1 MLKTFFYLG
10 FFANKCCR
18 SESDL
23 VYRNSGW
30 TLLETM
36 IVSVITGILASIAIV
51 NMLGIMN
58 KNKVQNSLY
67 EVKGALREA
76 QRNAIK
82 MGKECKVVMDAN
94 INPTYLSVDTA
105 SKYVGCLSSQGV
117 DLSGIKVTENF
128 PGSSIRF
135 SYKGNST
142 NLGTIVF
149 HSSKTQAKYCLV
161 FSNLL
166 GIMRSGVYTQEIP
179 APTGSTSG
187 VSADNC
193 ESTI

>member
-1 MLKTFFYLG
+1 M
-10 FFANKCCR
+10 
-18 SESDL
+18 D
-23 VYRNSGW
+23 
-30 TLLETM
+30 
-36 IVSVITGILASIAIV
+36 TGILASIAIA
-51 NMLGIMN
+51 NMLGMMN

-82 MGKECKVVMDAN
+82 MGKECKVVMDAD
-94 INPTYLSVDTA
+94 INPTYLSVDTET
-105 SKYVGCLSSQGV
+105 KYVGCLSSPRV
-117 DLSGIKVTENF
+117 DLSGVNVTENF

-161 FSNLL
+161 LSNLL
-166 GIMRSGVYTQEIP
+166 GIMRSGIYTKEIV
-179 APTGSTSG
+179 PTATSVSG
-187 VSADNC
+187 VSATNC

>member
-10 FFANKCCR
+10 FFANKCRR

-23 VYRNSGW
+23 VYSNSGW
-30 TLLETM
+30 TLLET
-36 IVSVITGILASIAIV
+36 ITVSVVTGILASIAIT
-51 NMLGIMN
+51 NMLGMMN

-67 EVKGALREA
+67 EVKGTLREA

-82 MGKECKVVMDAN
+82 MGKECKVVMNAD
-94 INPTYLSVDTA
+94 INPTYLSVDADT
-105 SKYVGCLSSQGV
+105 KYIGCLNSSGV
-117 DLSGIKVTENF
+117 DLSGITVTENF

-135 SYKGNST
+135 SYKGNSA

-161 FSNLL
+161 LSNLL
-166 GIMRSGVYTQEIP
+166 GIMRSGIYTKEILP
-179 APTGSTSG
+179 PIGNKSG

-193 ESTI
+193 ESSI

>member
-36 IVSVITGILASIAIV
+36 IVSVITGILASIAIA
-51 NMLGIMN
+51 NMLGMMN

-82 MGKECKVVMDAN
+82 MGKECKVVMNADV
-94 INPTYLSVDTA
+94 NPTYLSVDAET
-105 SKYVGCLSSQGV
+105 KYVGCLNSSGV

-128 PGSSIRF
+128 SGSRIRF
-135 SYKGNST
+135 SYKGNSA

-149 HSSKTQAKYCLV
+149 HSSHTNAKYCLV
-161 FSNLL
+161 LSNLL
-166 GIMRSGVYTQEIP
+166 GIMRSGIYTAEISP
-179 APTGSTSG
+179 TPGNPTG
-187 VSADNC
+187 VSWDNC

>member
-10 FFANKCCR
+10 FFANKCRR
-18 SESDL
+18 SDSDL

-36 IVSVITGILASIAIV
+36 IVSLITGILSSIAIV
-51 NMLGIMN
+51 NMLGVMN

-67 EVKGALREA
+67 EVKGALQEA

-82 MGKECKVVMDAN
+82 MGKECKVAMDVDV
-94 INPTYLSVDTA
+94 NPTYLSVDAET
-105 SKYVGCLSSQGV
+105 KYVGCLSSQGV

-128 PGSSIRF
+128 SGSRIRF
-135 SYKGNST
+135 SYKGNSA

-149 HSSKTQAKYCLV
+149 HSSNTNAKYCLV

-166 GIMRSGVYTQEIP
+166 GIMRSGIYTAEISP
-179 APTGSTSG
+179 APGNPSG
-187 VSADNC
+187 VSGDNC

>member
-10 FFANKCCR
+10 FFSNKYRR
-18 SESDL
+18 SDSNL
-23 VYRNSGW
+23 VYSNSGW
-30 TLLETM
+30 TLLET
-36 IVSVITGILASIAIV
+36 ITVSVITGILASIAIA
-51 NMLGIMN
+51 NMLGMMN

-82 MGKECKVVMDAN
+82 MGKECKVVMDAD
-94 INPTYLSVDTA
+94 INPTYLSVDTET
-105 SKYVGCLSSQGV
+105 KYVGCLSSPRV
-117 DLSGIKVTENF
+117 DLSGVNVTENF

-161 FSNLL
+161 LSNLL
-166 GIMRSGVYTQEIP
+166 GIMRSGIYTKEIV
-179 APTGSTSG
+179 PTATSVSG
-187 VSADNC
+187 VSATNC

>member
-1 MLKTFFYLG
+1 MLKTFFYLV
-10 FFANKCCR
+10 FFSNKCR
-18 SESDL
+18 HSNSDL

-30 TLLETM
+30 TLLETI
-36 IVSVITGILASIAIV
+36 IVSLITGILASIAIA
-51 NMLGIMN
+51 NMLGMMN

-82 MGKECKVVMDAN
+82 MGKECKVIMNADV
-94 INPTYLSVDTA
+94 NPTYLSVDAET
-105 SKYVGCLSSQGV
+105 KYIGCLNSSGV
-117 DLSGIKVTENF
+117 DLSGVNVTENF

-149 HSSKTQAKYCLV
+149 HSSHSNAKYCLV
-161 FSNLL
+161 LSNLL
-166 GIMRSGVYTQEIP
+166 GIMRSGIYTEDIV
-179 APTGSTSG
+179 PTATSVSG
-187 VSADNC
+187 VSATNC

>member
-1 MLKTFFYLG
+1 MLKTFFCLG
-10 FFANKCCR
+10 FFSNKCRR
-18 SESDL
+18 SDSDL

-30 TLLETM
+30 TLLETI
-36 IVSVITGILASIAIV
+36 IVSLITGILGSIAIV

-82 MGKECKVVMDAN
+82 MGKECRVVMNAD

-105 SKYVGCLSSQGV
+105 TKYIGCLNSSGV
-117 DLSGIKVTENF
+117 DLSGINVTENF
-128 PGSSIRF
+128 PGSRIRF

-149 HSSKTQAKYCLV
+149 HSSNTEAKYCLV
-161 FSNLL
+161 LSNLL
-166 GIMRSGVYTQEIP
+166 GIMRSGVYTKEIP

>member
-10 FFANKCCR
+10 FFSNKYRR
-18 SESDL
+18 SDSNL
-23 VYRNSGW
+23 VYSNSGW
-30 TLLETM
+30 TLLET
-36 IVSVITGILASIAIV
+36 ITVSVITGILASIAIA
-51 NMLGIMN
+51 NMLGMMN

-82 MGKECKVVMDAN
+82 MGKECKVVMDAD
-94 INPTYLSVDTA
+94 INPTYLSVDTET
-105 SKYVGCLSSQGV
+105 KYVGCLSSPRV
-117 DLSGIKVTENF
+117 DLSGVNVTENF

-161 FSNLL
+161 LSNLL
-166 GIMRSGVYTQEIP
+166 GIMRSGIYTKEIV
-179 APTGSTSG
+179 PTATSVSG
-187 VSADNC
+187 VTATNC

>member
-82 MGKECKVVMDAN
+82 MGKECKVAMDADV
-94 INPTYLSVDTA
+94 NPTYLSVDAET
-105 SKYVGCLSSQGV
+105 KYVGCLSSQGV

-128 PGSSIRF
+128 PG
-135 SYKGNST
+135 
-142 NLGTIVF
+142 
-149 HSSKTQAKYCLV
+149 
-161 FSNLL
+161 
-166 GIMRSGVYTQEIP
+166 
-179 APTGSTSG
+179 
-187 VSADNC
+187 
-193 ESTI
+193 

>member
-1 MLKTFFYLG
+1 MLKTFFCLG
-10 FFANKCCR
+10 FFSNKYRR
-18 SESDL
+18 SDSDL
-23 VYRNSGW
+23 VYSNSGW

-67 EVKGALREA
+67 EVKGALQEA

-82 MGKECKVVMDAN
+82 MGKECKVVMDAD
-94 INPTYLSVDTA
+94 INPTYLSVDTET
-105 SKYVGCLSSQGV
+105 KYVGCLSSKGV
-117 DLSGIKVTENF
+117 DLSGINVTENF

-166 GIMRSGVYTQEIP
+166 GIMRSGVYTKEIP

-187 VSADNC
+187 VDSDYC
-193 ESTI
+193 KSSI